1 VRIDIKNKIVFVPI
15 IGMSLL
21 FEGCGNNNKMEA
33 KLVGNTEIIKT
44 EKEDLSWL
52 VGTWVGYDSYMNQ
65 NCAVVLKANEDGSF
79 LKKGGGYDTVYIL
92 GCWYI
97 SDSGRLCVS
106 SGERKV
112 YFDIDREKKS
122 LISNSGTVFTKK

>member
-1 VRIDIKNKIVFVPI
+1 
-15 IGMSLL
+15 MSLL

-52 VGTWVGYDSYMNQ
+52 VGT
-65 NCAVVLKANEDGSF
+65 CAVVLKANEDGSF

>member
-1 VRIDIKNKIVFVPI
+1 MNGYIKFILLI
-15 IGMSLL
+15 MGMGL
-21 FEGCGNNNKMEA
+21 FLSCSFYSGKEVGNNNCMEIA
-33 KLVGNTEIIKT
+33 KT

-65 NCAVVLKANEDGSF
+65 DCAVVLKANEDGSF

-92 GCWYI
+92 GSWYL
-97 SDSGRLCVS
+97 SDNGRLCVS

-112 YFDIDREKKS
+112 YFDIDRENKS
-122 LISNSGTVFTKK
+122 IISNNGAVFKKK

>member
-1 VRIDIKNKIVFVPI
+1 MKKNI
-15 IGMSLL
+15 LL
-21 FEGCGNNNKMEA
+21 FVFLITSILVIGGCGNRNKTETE
-33 KLVGNTEIIKT
+33 LVGNTETVKK

-65 NCAVVLKANEDGSF
+65 NCAIVLKANEDASF

-92 GCWYI
+92 GSWYI
-97 SDSGRLCVS
+97 SDNGRLCVS
-106 SGERKV
+106 SGKRKV
-112 YFDIDREKKS
+112 YFDIDKEKKS

>member
-1 VRIDIKNKIVFVPI
+1 MKKDIL
-15 IGMSLL
+15 LL
-21 FEGCGNNNKMEA
+21 FFFAISILVVGCVNGNKKEA
-33 KLVGNTEIIKT
+33 KLISNPEIIKT

-65 NCAVVLKANEDGSF
+65 DCTVVLKANEDGSF

-92 GCWYI
+92 GSWYL
-97 SDSGRLCVS
+97 SDNGRLCVS

-112 YFDIDREKKS
+112 YFDIDRENKS
-122 LISNSGTVFTKK
+122 IISNNGAVFKKK

>member
-1 VRIDIKNKIVFVPI
+1 MKKDIL
-15 IGMSLL
+15 LL
-21 FEGCGNNNKMEA
+21 FFLGISILVVGCGNSNKKEA
-33 KLVGNTEIIKT
+33 KLISNTEIIKM

-65 NCAVVLKANEDGSF
+65 DRAVVLKANEDGSF

-112 YFDIDREKKS
+112 YFDIDRENES
-122 LISNSGTVFTKK
+122 IISNNGAVFKKK

>member
-1 VRIDIKNKIVFVPI
+1 MITSILV
-15 IGMSLL
+15 IG
-21 FEGCGNNNKMEA
+21 GCGNRSKTETE
-33 KLVGNTEIIKT
+33 LVGNTETVEK

-65 NCAVVLKANEDGSF
+65 NCAIVLKASEDGSF

-92 GCWYI
+92 GSWYI
-97 SDSGRLCVS
+97 SDNGRLCVS
-106 SGERKV
+106 SGKRKV
-112 YFDIDREKKS
+112 YFDIDKEKKS

>member
-1 VRIDIKNKIVFVPI
+1 MASMKKDI
-15 IGMSLL
+15 SLL
-21 FEGCGNNNKMEA
+21 FFLGISILGVGSGNRNKKEA
-33 KLVGNTEIIKT
+33 KLISNTEIIKT

-65 NCAVVLKANEDGSF
+65 DCAVVLKANEDGSF

-112 YFDIDREKKS
+112 YFDIDRENES
-122 LISNSGTVFTKK
+122 IISNNGAVFKKK

>member
-1 VRIDIKNKIVFVPI
+1 MV
-15 IGMSLL
+15 
-21 FEGCGNNNKMEA
+21 GCGNSNKKEA
-33 KLVGNTEIIKT
+33 KLISNTEIIKT

-65 NCAVVLKANEDGSF
+65 DCAVVLKANEDGSF

-92 GCWYI
+92 GSWYL
-97 SDSGRLCVS
+97 SDNGRLCVS

-112 YFDIDREKKS
+112 YFDIDRENKS
-122 LISNSGTVFTKK
+122 IISNNGAVFKKK